1 MPFGSAEGMV
11 CHLEEML
18 VEYDQVQGWNQ
29 DGSTINAA
37 NEPKTAADHR
47 LRNGDEVVIFT
58 NMEGG

>member
-1 MPFGSAEGMV
+1 MV
-11 CHLEEML
+11 CLLEEML

-29 DGSTINAA
+29 DGITINAA
-37 NEPKTAADHR
+37 NEPKTSADHR